1 LTGAAPKNEPDNGHG
16 PTAVRP
22 SDRRCTATAITLLT
36 CIGLGAADVAGAQG
50 RVVPVTTAEARRTTV
65 EDTDWAVGVLESRL
79 SPQVAAEVSGRV
91 VRVLVDE
98 GQGVEAGQP
107 LAEVET
113 QQYRLGL
120 QADEAEVGRL
130 SALLKNKQQELDR
143 AHRLVAE
150 KLIAAEQ
157 VDAIESELQALHE
170 QLEGARA
177 KSGES
182 QRRLGETRLVA
193 PVRSEIAVRH
203 VDEGDYVQTGTV
215 AFDLI
220 DVEHLRVKLPFP
232 EYRAP
237 QLRPGLKVRLSSAA
251 AGNQV
256 VESTITEIRPSVNPA
271 NRSLTIIVDFDNP
284 GQWRP
289 GASVRAELVLAVR
302 EDAVMVPQV
311 AVVRRPAG
319 DVVYVIREGKAE
331 ERLVQRGQRNGD
343 RIEIV
348 DGLAAGERVAVDGA
362 GFLTQGA
369 SVDVSGEG

>member
-1 LTGAAPKNEPDNGHG
+1 MHRRAAVIPLPHRYFAAWLALLPFAWLGVIVE
-16 PTAVRP
+16 
-22 SDRRCTATAITLLT
+22 AT
-36 CIGLGAADVAGAQG
+36 AQG

-79 SPQVAAEVSGRV
+79 SPQVAAEVPGRV

-98 GQGVEAGQP
+98 GQGVEAGQA

-113 QQYRLGL
+113 QQYKLGL

-130 SALLKNKQQELDR
+130 TALLKNKKQELDR

-157 VDAIESELQALHE
+157 VDAIESELQALQE

-182 QRRLGETRLVA
+182 QRRLGKTRLLA

-203 VDEGDYVQTGTV
+203 VDAGDYVQTGTV

-237 QLRPGLKVRLSSAA
+237 QLKPGLGVRLSSAA
-251 AGNQV
+251 AGAGTV
-256 VESTITEIRPSVNPA
+256 TSTISEIRPSVNPA
-271 NRSLTIIVDFDNP
+271 NRSVTVIVDFDNP
-284 GQWRP
+284 GNWRP

-302 EDAVMVPQV
+302 ENAVMVPQV

-319 DVVYVIREGKAE
+319 DVVYVVKDGKAE

-343 RIEIV
+343 RLEIV
-348 DGLAAGERVAVDGA
+348 DGLTAGERVAVDGA

-369 SVDVSGEG
+369 AVEVTGET